1 VIPPLPR
8 ASGRG
13 ERWRGR
19 WAGRPCYA
27 LGAHDAAPAGDP
39 RCDAAPSSPFLS
51 PPWPSPAPPR
61 ARGLAEQ
68 VPTIA
73 QLLQEGW
80 EVVGYTGSGTTFILL
95 RHKDRDHLVQCTVLY
110 DTTRGPSMAERVRS
124 NCYEVR

>member
-1 VIPPLPR
+1 MRCRAILTLPV
-8 ASGRG
+8 A
-13 ERWRGR
+13 
-19 WAGRPCYA
+19 A
-27 LGAHDAAPAGDP
+27 LALACSA
-39 RCDAAPSSPFLS
+39 
-51 PPWPSPAPPR
+51 